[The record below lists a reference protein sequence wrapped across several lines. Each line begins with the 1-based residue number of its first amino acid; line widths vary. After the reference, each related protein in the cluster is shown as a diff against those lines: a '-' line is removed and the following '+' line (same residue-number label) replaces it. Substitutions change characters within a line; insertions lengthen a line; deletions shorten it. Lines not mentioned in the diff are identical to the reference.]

1 MKLMKSLTR
10 RALVS
15 TAAAAAVAGAVAL
28 PAQAR
33 TLEAI
38 KKDGKIIIA
47 TEGQYAPFN
56 FFENKKPAGFEIEV
70 AEALAAKMGVKVEWK
85 ALSFDALLTGLKQDR
100 WDMVIASHGIT
111 PERAK
116 AVTFADPHYCS
127 GGVVVAKDAAIK
139 DGQDLAGKTVAVQ
152 TGTIYQEIVKKVDK
166 VKEIQNFP
174 QDTDARAALLGGRV
188 DAWVTDPAVA
198 RAALAT
204 NEGKGLKM
212 GGMLFI
218 EHNAAA
224 VAKGNTGLA
233 EAFNKALNE
242 MLANG
247 DYAKLSQRYFKT
259 DIRCKK

>member
-10 RALVS
+10 RALLA
-15 TAAAAAVAGAVAL
+15 TAATIAVAGAVAL

-70 AEALAAKMGVKVEWK
+70 AEALAAKMGLKVEWK

-116 AVTFADPHYCS
+116 AVTFAEPHYCS

-139 DGQDLAGKTVAVQ
+139 AGKDLAGKTVAVQ
-152 TGTIYQEIVKKVDK
+152 TGTSYQENVKKVAK
-166 VKEIQNFP
+166 VKEIKNFP
-174 QDTDARAALLGGRV
+174 QDTDARAALVSGRV
-188 DAWVTDPAVA
+188 DAWVTDKFVA
-198 RAALAT
+198 LQSQQA
-204 NEGKGLKM
+204 NPGSGLNM
-212 GGMLFI
+212 GEFLFVERI
-218 EHNAAA
+218 APA
-224 VAKGNTGLA
+224 VAKGNTALA
-233 EAFNKALNE
+233 GEINKALAAI
-242 MLANG
+242 LADG
-247 DYAKLSQRYFKT
+247 SYEKISQKYFKE
-259 DIRCKK
+259 DIRCR